1 MVGWLQPDGIHIDL
15 AFRYTLEHLRAP
27 KTPWN
32 IPPKTTPDAP
42 LHSQRWIRHKRTPTD
57 TLRQSWGMSEGCLG
71 VFEDA
76 WQVQSMRNLVWL
88 EPTHHFG
95 TTLKWGIFFTWRL
108 QDIKISKPPYVPVPK
123 MVQLCHFL
131 SFLDLSER
139 NYDWQFLLITLY
151 HHHSGGGRLVVVA
164 PPPPPQHH
172 PTTITLYHHRHHQ
185 IQLCCD
191 FRCFVAKLVFSSRFT
206 HF

>member
-27 KTPWN
+27 KTPRN
-32 IPPKTTPDAP
+32 IPLKMPPYIPKDESGIKG
-42 LHSQRWIRHKRTPTD
+42 HQQ
-57 TLRQSWGMSEGCLG
+57 TLSDNPEECLR
-71 VFEDA
+71 VVLECLK
-76 WQVQSMRNLVWL
+76 MRNLARL

-131 SFLDLSER
+131 
-139 NYDWQFLLITLY
+139 
-151 HHHSGGGRLVVVA
+151 
-164 PPPPPQHH
+164 
-172 PTTITLYHHRHHQ
+172 
-185 IQLCCD
+185 
-191 FRCFVAKLVFSSRFT
+191 
-206 HF
+206 